1 MYETHLRRVRRTRTS
16 KAAVRDRQA
25 ALQADRQDG
34 IWPAGFWFSTSFR
47 VETRNRVGY
56 DRYEIRLNHEA
67 ADQGKPFTFSM
78 LVLDLLIGPVEEP
91 SGQDNPRGR

>member
-1 MYETHLRRVRRTRTS
+1 MYETHLRRVGEPELPRRQFEIV
-16 KAAVRDRQA
+16 KPLYKQIA
-25 ALQADRQDG
+25 QDG

-47 VETRNRVGY
+47 VETRDRVGY

-67 ADQGKPFTFSM
+67 ADQGKPFSFSM

-91 SGQDNPRGR
+91 SGQDNPRGH